1 MSMNVRKRK
10 HVILFLTS
18 IIVLCLCMTGCSAK
32 PLPIEQDDGSV
43 RPLLTKQADGTI
55 IYVPATGNMTL
66 VRYFDDPS
74 TVPDTIIDTTNEDV
88 PSIETN
94 PSIDDERQILEI
106 LNGKKFERVSGG
118 PACAT
123 DICIYS
129 DNYRFLIHT
138 ACGSI
143 IATIDDRTM
152 HRVLSDDELEE
163 LLTFCNAS

>member
-1 MSMNVRKRK
+1 MNINMRKRK
-10 HVILFLTS
+10 HVILFFIS
-18 IIVLCLCMTGCSAK
+18 IIVLCLCITGCSVK
-32 PLPIEQDDGSV
+32 PLTTEQTDGPV
-43 RPLLTKQADGTI
+43 PPLLTKQADGTT
-55 IYVPATGNMTL
+55 IYVPATGNMTI
-66 VRYFDDPS
+66 VRSFDDPD

-94 PSIDDERQILEI
+94 PSIDDERRILAI
-106 LNGKKFERVSGG
+106 LNSKKFDVVSGG

-152 HRVLSDDELEE
+152 HRVLSDAELEE
-163 LLTFCNAS
+163 LLTICDAS